1 VSEATLACSVRAVA
15 VARIGGKPIMRCRP
29 ELPYD
34 LDVIFFNVS
43 HHRGYEVIETYSS
56 RGTSEEAQ

>member
-1 VSEATLACSVRAVA
+1 
-15 VARIGGKPIMRCRP
+15 MRCRP